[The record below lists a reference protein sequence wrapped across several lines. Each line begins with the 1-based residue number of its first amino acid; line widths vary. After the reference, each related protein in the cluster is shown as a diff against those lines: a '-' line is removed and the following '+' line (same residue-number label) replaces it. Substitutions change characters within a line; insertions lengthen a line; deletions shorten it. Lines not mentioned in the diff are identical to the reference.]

1 MLPQLLQL
9 IEHAFAGAAT
19 ARRLLA
25 FWGPVVDARTL
36 MAPLLAIASVL
47 TLAVLTGVAIGTL
60 STLVFTL
67 AALYLLLTEVF
78 GVTVDLNLPEI

>member
-9 IEHAFAGAAT
+9 LEQAFAGAGA
-19 ARRLLA
+19 ARRMLA
-25 FWGPVVDARTL
+25 FWGPVVDARAL
-36 MAPLLAIASVL
+36 MAPLLAVASVL
-47 TLAVLTGVAIGTL
+47 VLALLTGVAIGTL

-78 GVTVDLNLPEI
+78 GISIESNLRAS